1 MIKPGEVLRR
11 EDLLIQLSEES
22 AELSQAAAK
31 MARFIMG
38 RNPTGKSEE
47 ELADDIEEKLTD
59 VMIAAEEL
67 PYRPNWDIARKKK
80 ERWARRLQEKA
91 NKEKPTMEEDPD
103 L

>member
-31 MARFIMG
+31 LARFIMG

-47 ELADDIEEKLTD
+47 ELTKAIEEEMTD
-59 VMIAAEEL
+59 VMIAAAEL
-67 PYRPNWDIARKKK
+67 PYRPNWEIARNKK
-80 ERWARRLQEKA
+80 ERWSKRLQEKA
-91 NKEKPTMEEDPD
+91 NKEKPTEEDPD

>member
-47 ELADDIEEKLTD
+47 ELAADIEEELTD

-80 ERWARRLQEKA
+80 ERWSRRLQEKA
-91 NKEKPTMEEDPD
+91 TKEKPTEEDPD